1 MIYLSD
7 LFIISFTYFFMTA
20 FENAIHKA
28 SHYKI
33 TGPLYRWHKLHH
45 IDYPVTKPESDIYIN
60 TSGFHNYFAYIIFT
74 AWSLIYLVSSS
85 RTFIIFICEACIYTY
100 SVDYF
105 HKQFHLKNSKF
116 NKFKLF
122 RKYKEIHMLHHTKVN
137 MNYNFYDS
145 TFDKLGNT
153 YYDDP

>member
-1 MIYLSD
+1 MFFLSD
-7 LFIISFTYFFMTA
+7 ILIVGATYICMTA
-20 FENAIHKA
+20 YENIIHRLAHNK
-28 SHYKI
+28 K
-33 TGPLYRWHKLHH
+33 TGFYYEWHKQHH
-45 IDYPVTKPESDIYIN
+45 IDYPPNKPESDIYIN

-74 AWSLIYLVSSS
+74 AWTLIYLVSSS
-85 RTFIIFICEACIYTY
+85 RTFTIFICEACIYTY

-153 YYDDP
+153 YFYK